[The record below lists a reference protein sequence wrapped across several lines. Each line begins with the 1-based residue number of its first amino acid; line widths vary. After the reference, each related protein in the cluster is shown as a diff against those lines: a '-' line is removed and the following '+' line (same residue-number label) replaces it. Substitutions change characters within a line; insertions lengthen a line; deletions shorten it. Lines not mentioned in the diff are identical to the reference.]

1 MGKCELENT
10 YLYQYREAIRR
21 KKVRAGREIIMEL
34 DNLINDFYDTQY
46 LYNPADAYIRID
58 FIETFVKLTKAPFYG
73 KPMKLLL
80 WQKALIEVAYS
91 FKIKSLDTGQWVDR
105 FQEVLLIISRKCGKT
120 ELIAALMVTEL
131 FIGDEGRDIVCSG
144 TDDNIAD
151 ICYQAVDRMRLLID
165 KDSVRSW
172 KNQKGIRCL
181 YNNNFIFKLSDS
193 SRNKEGRNI
202 DIAGIDEVWALLD
215 DGIYKPI
222 QQSTSTKDSYK
233 IFMFGSEGLVDGGFL
248 DEEKAKY
255 QAIIRN
261 EDDTESAKRKL
272 PWIYSQDSESEVWE
286 TNEEGINLDWE

>member
-73 KPMKLLL
+73 KTMKLLL

-151 ICYQAVDRMRLLID
+151 ICYLAVDRMRLLID
-165 KDSVRSW
+165 KDSVRS
-172 KNQKGIRCL
+172 
-181 YNNNFIFKLSDS
+181 
-193 SRNKEGRNI
+193 
-202 DIAGIDEVWALLD
+202 
-215 DGIYKPI
+215 
-222 QQSTSTKDSYK
+222 
-233 IFMFGSEGLVDGGFL
+233 
-248 DEEKAKY
+248 
-255 QAIIRN
+255 
-261 EDDTESAKRKL
+261 
-272 PWIYSQDSESEVWE
+272 
-286 TNEEGINLDWE
+286 